1 MHKFK
6 NLLMEK
12 LDSMAE
18 NYKNRDI
25 PIAVLESACKASEIL
40 QNLSTVEAMEDYGD
54 EMSGERDRSRRTGR
68 FVSRD
73 MDGMSRRMM
82 RRRSNDSF
90 GDSYDDRS
98 YDDGGDMETQLED
111 IANDKAMPRAKR
123 DAARAMLAELRKG
136 DM

>member
-12 LDSMAE
+12 LDAMAE
-18 NYKNRDI
+18 SYKNRDI
-25 PIAVLESACKASEIL
+25 PMAVLENACKASEIL
-40 QNLSTVEAMEDYGD
+40 QNLSTVEAMEDYSE
-54 EMSGERDRSRRTGR
+54 EMSGERGRSRRTGR
-68 FVSRD
+68 FISRD

-82 RRRSNDSF
+82 RRRSGDSF
-90 GDSYDDRS
+90 EDSYDDRS
-98 YDDGGDMETQLED
+98 YDDGGEMETQLED